1 MSRAAVT
8 SAALLVVAMA
18 TACSSSGRSAATGFD
33 ASDPVA
39 VEESAPPSSTPSPSP
54 SPSLSKSRYTF
65 PADFKVSFPTYAGDG
80 QEGVRAF
87 GDFWRAFWFSAS
99 RKGAD
104 QRYRVYLGDD
114 SLMEGTRVF
123 VDSVR
128 DWVKDDSRPTGTVR
142 VHQLKTISVEPAR
155 VSMAACVDESRM
167 GAKSLSSGAVDW
179 SFGKRKTSRY
189 KMRIV
194 MERIDSS
201 WLMTGYLSVPLSEPA
216 AEECR

>member
-1 MSRAAVT
+1 MSRAAAT
-8 SAALLVVAMA
+8 TAALLAVAL
-18 TACSSSGRSAATGFD
+18 SAACGASTAKGFD
-33 ASDPVA
+33 AHDPVA
-39 VEESAPPSSTPSPSP
+39 VGETLQPSATPTSASPKKSATPSG
-54 SPSLSKSRYTF
+54 RYTF

-87 GDFWRAFWFSAS
+87 ADFWRAFWFSAS
-99 RKGAD
+99 RRGAD
-104 QRYRVYLGDD
+104 QRYRAHLSDD
-114 SLMEGTRVF
+114 SLMQGTRVF
-123 VDSVR
+123 VDSVGE
-128 DWVKDDSRPTGTVR
+128 WAKKGSRPTGTVR

-179 SFGKRKTSRY
+179 SLGKRKTSRY

-194 MERIDSS
+194 MERMDSG
-201 WLMTGYLSVPLSEPA
+201 WLMTGYMSVPLSEPA